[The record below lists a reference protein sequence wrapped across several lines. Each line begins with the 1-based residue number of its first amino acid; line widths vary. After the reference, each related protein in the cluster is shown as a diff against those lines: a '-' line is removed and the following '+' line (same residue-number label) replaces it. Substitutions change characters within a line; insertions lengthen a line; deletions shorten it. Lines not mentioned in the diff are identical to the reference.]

1 MNSDNNKDKL
11 IDYCERIEKH
21 LLAFTADKPELQ
33 GIIVEAMEYSLMA
46 GGKRLR
52 PVLMLEFC
60 RMCGGDPDKYYD
72 IACTIEMIHTFS
84 LIHDDLPCMDNDD
97 FRRGKPSC
105 HKAFP
110 ENIALLAGDALNT
123 LPFEVISDAA
133 LNGIIDARTAV
144 MLISVLSKA
153 VGVNGMIGGQVIDL
167 QSEGREVSL
176 DTLNTLQEHK
186 TGALIEAAC
195 VMGVILSGKLEMIG
209 AAAAYASA
217 LGRAFQ
223 IVDDILDVTGSFEEL
238 GKPIG
243 SDEEQDKTT
252 YVSALGLERS
262 YVEAQALTAQALE
275 ILNEFD
281 GSDFLRDLTK
291 RLLTRRS

>member
-1 MNSDNNKDKL
+1 MTENNKL
-11 IDYCERIEKH
+11 ILKTYCEKIEEK
-21 LLAFTADKPELQ
+21 LLEFTKDKNSLQ
-33 GIIVEAMEYSLMA
+33 GVILEAMEYSLMA

-60 RMCGGDPDKYYD
+60 RMCGGDVSKYLD

-97 FRRGKPSC
+97 YRRGKPSC
-105 HKAFP
+105 HKAFD

-123 LPFEVISDAA
+123 LAFEVIANSAMEQRITADK
-133 LNGIIDARTAV
+133 AV
-144 MLISVLSKA
+144 MLTSVLSHA
-153 VGVNGMIGGQVIDL
+153 VGTSGMIGGQVIDL
-167 QSEGREVSL
+167 QSEGKTISL
-176 DTLNTLQEHK
+176 DTLNKLQEQK

-195 VMGVILSGKLEMIG
+195 VMGVILGGDFGKIPE
-209 AAAAYASA
+209 AADYANA

-243 SDEEQDKTT
+243 SDDEQHKNT
-252 YVSALGLERS
+252 YVSLMGLEESKAAADKLTDEALG
-262 YVEAQALTAQALE
+262 YLE
-275 ILNEFD
+275 IFKDNEF
-281 GSDFLRDLTK
+281 LCDLTK
-291 RLLTRRS
+291 SLLERRN

>member
-1 MNSDNNKDKL
+1 MNNENKQILNTYCKK
-11 IDYCERIEKH
+11 IDEQ
-21 LLAFTADKPELQ
+21 LLAFTSDKPQLQ
-33 GIIVEAMEYSLMA
+33 KIILDAMEYSLMA

-52 PVLMLEFC
+52 PVLMLEFY
-60 RMCGGDPDKYYD
+60 RMCGGNVSQVLD

-105 HKAFP
+105 HRAFP

-123 LPFEVISDAA
+123 LPFEVISEAA
-133 LNGIIDARTAV
+133 LAQRISPQTAV

-153 VGVNGMIGGQVIDL
+153 VGTNGMIGGQVIDL
-167 QSEGREVSL
+167 MSEGKQVSL

-195 VMGVILSGKLEMIG
+195 VMGVVMAGKYDKIPD
-209 AAAAYASA
+209 AARYASA

-223 IVDDILDVTGSFEEL
+223 IVDDILDVTSTFEEL

-243 SDEEQDKTT
+243 SDSEQNKST
-252 YVSALGLERS
+252 YVSVLGLEKS
-262 YVEAQALTAQALE
+262 YDEAKRLTAEALE
-275 ILNEFD
+275 CLDSFEDN
-281 GSDFLRDLTK
+281 DFLKDLTIS
-291 RLLTRRS
+291 LLDRRK